1 MMNEYVRM
9 SVDGRKNAVY
19 SAYDIQDEELKR
31 KIEDLFSRIEAFGE
45 GYQDAS
51 DFEAQFAASELNQEY
66 ISLFTEIATKC
77 TLIVREEQNPDAQS
91 TGEYVAD
98 EIKDEIDYQ
107 VKEMTMPARRIA
119 RQQAYD
125 TARRTP
131 VVGEIMQAKQT
142 ADLFGGIFRLR
153 KAKKEQKERE
163 KEEKERDKDNNNEV

>member
-1 MMNEYVRM
+1 MNEYVKY
-9 SVDGRKNAVY
+9 SIEGRKSAFY

-31 KIEDLFSRIEAFGE
+31 KIDNLFSRIEAFGE
-45 GYQDAS
+45 NCIDAQ
-51 DFEAQFAASELNQEY
+51 DFEARFAASELNQEY
-66 ISLFTEIATKC
+66 IALFTEVATKC
-77 TLIVREEQNPDAQS
+77 TPIVREEINPDVKS

-119 RQQAYD
+119 RQQAYNA
-125 TARRTP
+125 ARRTP

-142 ADLFGGIFRLR
+142 ADLFGGLFRLR

-163 KEEKERDKDNNNEV
+163 KEAEEKDNNNEV